1 VVTSCEE
8 VRALLAD
15 FVCSRLAPE
24 QRRQVEQH
32 RQTCS
37 DCGEIVADLE
47 MMKKQIQAS
56 GEAMFEPH
64 PEPAA
69 LHRFVLEGDGKDAE
83 QIRRHLESCA
93 SCQLEVETWKRI
105 GRKTAPAAATPAR
118 GKTSAPWLS
127 LAAGLGGLIGLL
139 IGWRLWSASVPVRP
153 ETTPPRA
160 ALPAP
165 NPPQVLTAPVIH
177 VLPGLLR
184 SGEVPP
190 QHWSIDADEPYLAVT
205 VPLSLP
211 AEAAGV
217 DLFRFELRP
226 VGREPVWKMEMP
238 AARIREHLESAE
250 AVNLSIAPEGKLAPG
265 RYELRVVRTDAP
277 EAPPLYRAEIEI
289 DYRQSPAATN
299 APQ

>member
-1 VVTSCEE
+1 MVTSCEE

-47 MMKKQIQAS
+47 LMKQQIQGS

-93 SCQLEVETWKRI
+93 SCHLEVETWKRI
-105 GRKTAPAAATPAR
+105 GRKQAPAPATAARAKLPV
-118 GKTSAPWLS
+118 PWLA
-127 LAAGLGGLIGLL
+127 LAAGLGGLVGLL
-139 IGWRLWSASVPVRP
+139 IGWRLLSAPTPVRP

-165 NPPQVLTAPVIH
+165 THPQVLTAPVIH
-177 VLPGLLR
+177 LLPSLMS
-184 SGEVPP
+184 SGAPP
-190 QHWSIDADEPYLAVT
+190 LQRWSLAADEPYLAVA
-205 VPLSLP
+205 VPLTLP
-211 AEAAGV
+211 AEAAGT
-217 DLFRFELRP
+217 DRFLFELRAA
-226 VGREPVWKMEMP
+226 GGERVWQMEMP

-250 AVNLSIAPEGKLAPG
+250 VVNLAIAPEGKLPAG
-265 RYELRVVRTDAP
+265 RYELRVVRADAP